1 MRIAFDENV
10 DNDIIRGVMR
20 QRPDLDALRVQD
32 AGLRT
37 ADDLTILEWAAA
49 ADRILFTQDA
59 DTMIAFAYDRVK
71 ANQPMPGLFEI
82 DDQVSIGQVIS
93 DILDI
98 VDYSLDGEWE
108 GQVRYLPL
116 K

>member
-20 QRPDLDALRVQD
+20 QRPEMDAVRVQD

-37 ADDLTILEWAAA
+37 ADDVTILEWAATEN
-49 ADRILFTQDA
+49 RVLFTQDA
-59 DTMIAFAYDRVK
+59 DTMIAFAYHRVQ
-71 ANQPMPGLFEI
+71 ADLLMPRLFEI
-82 DDQVSIGQVIS
+82 NDQIPIGQIIN

-98 VDYSLDGEWE
+98 VDYSLENEWE